1 MGPHVSHPWNPYP
14 RGEFNRTTDWREHP
28 LFPGVEPYYTLDAAC
43 QTVYLPGWEF
53 YNIGYRDR
61 IRYLHGWTA
70 VFAWSFLGS
79 IMIVTN
85 RYLSGILWNYFFWI
99 HAICGVLLYIINFGS
114 SYYVWHST
122 FFGVA
127 T

>member
-1 MGPHVSHPWNPYP
+1 MGPHVSHPWEPVLPEDFDRERYP
-14 RGEFNRTTDWREHP
+14 P
-28 LFPGVEPYYTLDAAC
+28 SQLFPDVEPFYTLDERC
-43 QTVYLPGWEF
+43 RTVYLPGWEF
-53 YNIGYRDR
+53 YNTGYRDR

-85 RYLSGILWNYFFWI
+85 RYLSGVLWNYFFWI
-99 HAICGVLLYIINFGS
+99 HAICGILLYIINFGT

-122 FFGVA
+122 FF
-127 T
+127 